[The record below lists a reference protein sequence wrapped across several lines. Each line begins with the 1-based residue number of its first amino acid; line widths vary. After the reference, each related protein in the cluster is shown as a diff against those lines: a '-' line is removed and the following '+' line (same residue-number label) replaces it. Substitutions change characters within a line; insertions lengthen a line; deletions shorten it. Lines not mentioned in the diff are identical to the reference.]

1 MTNSKLTPLE
11 SEVLK
16 WLLAGE
22 SPILAALR
30 EQLASASILSRNL
43 TGHGFY
49 LNFTVPMSVTRLHEK
64 FPVKPDFCFGDVKA
78 SIDSLEHGAGFL
90 VWVKDGALDFLE
102 GYTYD
107 EIWPAEVE
115 SFELQYITGSNRD
128 WAELRSQWE
137 IDNPPVK
144 CC

>member
-11 SEVLK
+11 AEVLK

-22 SPILAALR
+22 DSILAALR
-30 EQLASASILSRNL
+30 EQFASASILSRNL

-49 LNFTVPMSVTRLHEK
+49 LNFIVSTSVTRLHEK
-64 FPVKPDFCFGDVKA
+64 FHVKPDFCFGDVKA

-90 VWVKDGALDFLE
+90 LWVKSGVLDFLE

-107 EIWPAEVE
+107 ESWPVEIE
-115 SFELQYITGSNRD
+115 SFELQYITGNDRD
-128 WAELRSQWE
+128 LGELRHQWKTE
-137 IDNPPVK
+137 SCISL
-144 CC
+144 

>member
-1 MTNSKLTPLE
+1 MISPKLTHLE

-22 SPILAALR
+22 DPILAALR
-30 EQLASASILSRNL
+30 EQFASASILSRNL

-49 LNFTVPMSVTRLHEK
+49 LNFTVSTSAMRLHEK
-64 FPVKPDFCFGDVKA
+64 FHVKPDFCCGDVKA

-90 VWVKDGALDFLE
+90 LWVKGGVLDFLE

-107 EIWPAEVE
+107 ESWPVEVT
-115 SFELQYITGSNRD
+115 SFELQYITGNNRD
-128 WAELRSQWE
+128 LGELRRQWKTGSPTVE
-137 IDNPPVK
+137 